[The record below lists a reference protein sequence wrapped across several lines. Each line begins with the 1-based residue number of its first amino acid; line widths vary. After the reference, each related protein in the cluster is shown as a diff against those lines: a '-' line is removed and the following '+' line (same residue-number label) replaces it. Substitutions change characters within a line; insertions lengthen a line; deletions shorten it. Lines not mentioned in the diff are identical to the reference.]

1 MSIYYDLPEDQK
13 TITKNDL
20 TTRPTEFQIEVMRTW
35 FFQRYQDP
43 VHECP
48 YISDEGGYLFI
59 YGGPTMQEKSY
70 LESLLI

>member
-35 FFQRYQDP
+35 FFKDIKILFMS
-43 VHECP
+43 VH
-48 YISDEGGYLFI
+48 ISAMKVDTYLFM
-59 YGGPTMQEKSY
+59 GGPTMQEKSY